1 MALRLVTITP
11 YAYQV
16 QYAYGISRWAAGVS
30 VDGKIVYTGEEHTTY
45 SKALRI
51 ARAVA
56 RVQKAKYKGLWK

>member
-1 MALRLVTITP
+1 MGARLVTITP

-16 QYAYGISRWAAGVS
+16 RYAYGVEYWAARVEVNGR
-30 VDGKIVYTGEEHTTY
+30 IVYTGEEHTTY

-56 RVQKAKYKGLWK
+56 RVQKEKYKGLWT